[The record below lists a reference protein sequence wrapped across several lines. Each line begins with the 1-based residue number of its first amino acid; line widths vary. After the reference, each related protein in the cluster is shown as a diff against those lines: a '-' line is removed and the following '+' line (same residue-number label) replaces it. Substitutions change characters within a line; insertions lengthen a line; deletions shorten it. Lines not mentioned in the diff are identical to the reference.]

1 MPAAN
6 LQTQEPDIPKPEQL
20 LGNEDRQRRCAQEVL
35 TIIPLLRRIIQREG
49 DGSEL
54 PITLQQYSVLKV
66 LHQQQYL
73 ISELADIFKVSRPTM
88 TRIIDGLEGRR
99 RNSSNEQPGKKPPRR
114 QKLVERVDSP
124 YDRRLVY
131 ARITSEGEAVVRLY
145 HSKAEESVTSI
156 LNQITGEEFEAI
168 EKAMNTLRRSLEQS
182 GDL

>member
-6 LQTQEPDIPKPEQL
+6 PQTQEPDTPKPEQL
-20 LGNEDRQRRCAQEVL
+20 LANEDRQRRCAQEVL
-35 TIIPLLRRIIQREG
+35 TIIPLLRRIIQRER

-88 TRIIDGLEGRR
+88 TRIIDGLEGRH
-99 RNSSNEQPGKKPPRR
+99 RNNDQSAKSKAPRR
-114 QKLVERVDSP
+114 LKLVERVDSP
-124 YDRRLVY
+124 DDRRLVY
-131 ARITSEGEAVVRLY
+131 ARITSEGEAVVRRY

-156 LNQITGEEFEAI
+156 LNQITGDEFEAI